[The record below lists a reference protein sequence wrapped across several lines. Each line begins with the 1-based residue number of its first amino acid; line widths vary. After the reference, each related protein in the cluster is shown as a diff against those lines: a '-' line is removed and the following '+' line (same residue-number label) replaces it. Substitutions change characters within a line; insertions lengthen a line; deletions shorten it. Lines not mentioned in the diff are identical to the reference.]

1 MDGILI
7 VNKPRGMTSHD
18 VVAGVRRLSK
28 QKRVGH
34 AGTLDPMASGVLLV
48 CLGRATRVAEYLTGT
63 DKTYRAVMRLGVET
77 DTYDAEGRVVATQP
91 VNVTE
96 STLREALLNFA
107 GEIDQVPP
115 MYSAL
120 KRQGKPL
127 YKLAR
132 KGIEVEREP
141 RRVTIHE
148 IALRGFMAGG
158 QPDATIDVRC
168 SAGTYIRSLAH
179 DIGAVLGCGAHL
191 IELTRL
197 ASGSFTIDEAVS
209 LQDLEGF
216 KDLGGLLRP
225 LDAALQGLPAITLDA
240 DRARRVTM
248 GQAIP
253 LDGVQVSAHLLRV
266 YNTGGALLAIMAYD
280 SATQLLWPRKVFAD
294 ESITESTSGCNEPI
308 SL

>member
-96 STLREALLNFA
+96 STLRKALVNFV

-148 IALRGFMAGG
+148 IALREFMAGG
-158 QPDATIDVRC
+158 QPDATVKVRC

-179 DIGAVLGCGAHL
+179 DIGAALGCGAHL

-216 KDLGGLLRP
+216 QDLRGLLRP
-225 LDAALQGLPAITLDA
+225 LDAALQSLPAITLDA

-266 YNTGGALLAIMAYD
+266 YNTDGALLAIMAYD
-280 SATQLLWPRKVFAD
+280 STAQLLRPQKVLAD
-294 ESITESTSGCNEPI
+294 V
-308 SL
+308 